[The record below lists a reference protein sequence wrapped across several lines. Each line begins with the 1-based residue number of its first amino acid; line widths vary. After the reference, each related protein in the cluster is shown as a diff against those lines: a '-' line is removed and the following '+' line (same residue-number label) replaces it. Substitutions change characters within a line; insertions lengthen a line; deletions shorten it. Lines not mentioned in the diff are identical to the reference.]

1 MSAARRVTFLPGASA
16 ASSPSR
22 PGSQLGSV
30 HLADARAEEPRRR
43 GSPLPGLFFPP
54 ELRRASNV
62 LPPDPFPFPLQSAS
76 TLRSLRTWWFV
87 FSSTVLSLGILGPQ
101 SSSPFRVKKIKK
113 WWCKENQSETKRP
126 RASGPRRTPRA
137 ARVRSSVRWD
147 RDSAHPPCR
156 RRSACRLVAWWTLVM
171 LSLSP
176 PSALL

>member
-62 LPPDPFPFPLQSAS
+62 LPPIHSCFRSNQR
-76 TLRSLRTWWFV
+76 LRSEAYEPGGLCSAAPFCPLVFWALR
-87 FSSTVLSLGILGPQ
+87 VLLHLES
-101 SSSPFRVKKIKK
+101 KKKNKK
-113 WWCKENQSETKRP
+113 KRWCKENQGETKRP

-156 RRSACRLVAWWTLVM
+156 RHAACRLVRGGR
-171 LSLSP
+171 S
-176 PSALL
+176 